1 MMLTQEKANT
11 LSDYL
16 AADQER
22 ALKLLSMDADEAMT
36 AINSDGYNFTLD
48 ELNEYCAALKTAVS
62 KVNDGELSEDE
73 LADVA
78 GGVIVVTTGLVLGLA
93 GCFAGGV
100 VVGGAIGAR
109 W

>member
-62 KVNDGELSEDE
+62 KANDEELSEDE

-78 GGVIVVTTGLVLGLA
+78 GGIVVTAGLVLGLA